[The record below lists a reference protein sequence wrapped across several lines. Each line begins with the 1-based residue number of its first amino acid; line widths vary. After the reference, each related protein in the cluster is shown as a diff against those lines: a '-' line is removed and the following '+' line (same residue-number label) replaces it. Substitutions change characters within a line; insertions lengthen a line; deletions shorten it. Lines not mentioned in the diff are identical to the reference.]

1 MFSFQMLILMA
12 NGFMNLT
19 AQFFFVYC
27 GRVDQ
32 VAYFGFFQRQY
43 KIFNFSPET
52 EHSDPIPI
60 SRESLD
66 FYHFHRVHGVQMCL
80 HHIY

>member
-1 MFSFQMLILMA
+1 MYTARPNLRNWYDVQIVHKAIIKTKNLGKTVNSMFSFQMLILMA

-32 VAYFGFFQRQY
+32 VQHLELTQF
-43 KIFNFSPET
+43 
-52 EHSDPIPI
+52 
-60 SRESLD
+60 
-66 FYHFHRVHGVQMCL
+66 
-80 HHIY
+80 